1 MSKDKAEEQGAI
13 SYVIANNESDA
24 IDEYVAKMYT
34 DRDCIDHISEVAID
48 KLSSII
54 IHDDLSGKD
63 ISLKDL
69 IDRENFV
76 EAEIIACSEW

>member
-1 MSKDKAEEQGAI
+1 MKTFKIEEQSVT
-13 SYVIANNESDA
+13 SYVIANNESEA
-24 IDEYVAKMYT
+24 IDEYVAKMDS
-34 DRDCIDHISEVAID
+34 DRGCIDNISEVTID
-48 KLSSII
+48 QLSSII